1 MVKKMV
7 SDGVRKSIDQLSSE
21 EVKELR
27 EFLMTG
33 EGQELQEAI
42 ENVLEAD
49 KEVENGLSGS
59 KKKLFRKIKEAAEL
73 DYEVEKDGFE
83 A

>member
-1 MVKKMV
+1 MDSFS
-7 SDGVRKSIDQLSSE
+7 SDEI
-21 EVKELR
+21 KEIR
-27 EFLMTG
+27 QFLITK

-42 ENVLEAD
+42 EDIVGAD
-49 KEVENGLSGS
+49 KEVENAVSGS

-73 DYEVEKDGFE
+73 DYEVEKDGVE